1 MKWTPA
7 IRSLLRTSLSRHLN
21 RKRRVQMMRF
31 KKIFTGLM
39 LGLATNEF
47 AIDMKE
53 ALRNL
58 PVEMVSVKYFISEAA
73 GVSGTGV

>member
-1 MKWTPA
+1 
-7 IRSLLRTSLSRHLN
+7 
-21 RKRRVQMMRF
+21 MRF